1 MTGESAALA
10 LGYRPILNPVDPF
23 EDVIGPF
30 YERAEPDGG
39 ASYAFQVREDHT
51 NMAGIAHG
59 GMLMSFADTVVA
71 QAAFAANGG
80 DHVVT
85 LSMSA
90 SFLAPARVGDLVECR
105 PKLIRKTAEILFV
118 GGEFMVSGAV
128 ILSARS
134 LWKTIRTRPK
144 MAKILEIQG

>member
-1 MTGESAALA
+1 MTCQDPSA

-23 EDVIGPF
+23 EHVIGPF
-30 YERAEPDGG
+30 YERREPDGA
-39 ASYAFQVREDHT
+39 ASYAFRVHEDHT

-59 GMLMSFADTVVA
+59 GMLMCFADTVVA
-71 QAAFAANGG
+71 HAAFAANGS

-105 PKLIRKTAEILFV
+105 PTLIRRTAEILFV
-118 GGEFMVSGAV
+118 GGEFMVGETV
-128 ILSARS
+128 IVSARS
-134 LWKTIRTRPK
+134 LWKTIRMRPK
-144 MAKILEIQG
+144 MAKITEIQG

>member
-1 MTGESAALA
+1 MREAASALG
-10 LGYRPILNPVDPF
+10 LGYRLLADQGDPYLHF
-23 EDVIGPF
+23 IGPF
-30 YERAEPDGG
+30 YERHEPDGG
-39 ASYAFQVREDHT
+39 FSYACEVRPAHA
-51 NMAGIAHG
+51 NMAGNAHG

-71 QAAFAANGG
+71 HAAFAANGS

-105 PKLIRKTAEILFV
+105 PTLIRKTAEILFV
-118 GGEFMVSGAV
+118 GGEFMVAGAV

-134 LWKTIRTRPK
+134 LWKTIRMRPK
-144 MAKILEIQG
+144 TVGNPEIQG